1 MNATMI
7 TNASAA
13 LVEPRGLTIDA
24 LERNV
29 PAIFAE
35 APDARVSSN
44 YSFIPTRPLLEAI
57 VADGWTITAAQNQLA
72 GRGRNARVKETGAH
86 LIRFRRSDLD
96 ITREDLKDGY
106 PEIILI
112 NSHDRTKRYM
122 LAAGIFR
129 LVCSNGLII
138 GSNLF
143 EPTRLTHYNVRQTQ
157 NDLIMGAAALASKT
171 TLLVTQMQM
180 MRERELTEAEQ
191 LQFAAKAIEIRY
203 RGYATPLAPEAL
215 LNTRRPED
223 EGRSLWRTLNR
234 VQEHLMV
241 GGLSTG
247 RSHTRPMASLFEGV
261 GVNRALWSL
270 AEDYLVPQLPL
281 VENN

>member
-29 PAIFAE
+29 PAIFATS
-35 APDARVSSN
+35 PDARVSAN

-57 VADGWTITAAQNQLA
+57 VAGGWTITAAQNQMA
-72 GRGRNARVKETGAH
+72 GRGKSVRVKETGAH
-86 LIRFRRSDLD
+86 LIRFRRSDID
-96 ITREDLKDGY
+96 ITHADLRDGY
-106 PEIILI
+106 PEILLI
-112 NSHDRTKRYM
+112 NSHDRTKRYT
-122 LAAGIFR
+122 LAAGVFR

-138 GSNLF
+138 GSHLF
-143 EPTRLTHYNVRQTQ
+143 EPTRLTHYNVRQSLD
-157 NDLIMGAAALASKT
+157 DLITGANALAARTS
-171 TLLVTQMQM
+171 MIM
-180 MRERELTEAEQ
+180 DRISAMRARELTEEEQ
-191 LQFAAKAIEIRY
+191 VRFAAKAIEIRY
-203 RGYATPLAPEAL
+203 RGYPTPLKPEAL
-215 LNTRRPED
+215 LNVRRPED

-261 GVNRALWSL
+261 GVNRALWST
-270 AEDYLVPQLPL
+270 AEEFLEPQLPL
-281 VENN
+281 ANN